1 MKLTPDQAEHA
12 RAQMKTDVIPENH
25 PMLWQLS
32 DLFGEHTFFLGT
44 DGLAIVDAPPR
55 DGSGRPEFQVVHLA
69 NWTDANHTSLV
80 PRKPTPTGQQVAL
93 YSS

>member
-12 RAQMKTDVIPENH
+12 RAQMKADVIPKNH

-32 DLFGEHTFFLGT
+32 DLFGEHTFFLDT

-55 DGSGRPEFQVVHLA
+55 DGSRRAERQVVHLA
-69 NWTDANHTSLV
+69 NWTDANRTSLV
-80 PRKPTPTGQQVAL
+80 PHKPTPTGQQVAL
-93 YSS
+93 